1 MAWVLSVSVDALT
14 HLHVLILMLLASVA
28 SFPSTVSTNSFN
40 VSKRCFSMT
49 RGVVV
54 VVLCIAC
61 IFCAM
66 TSLVG
71 VWTRRMAILLGS
83 CAIYAPFMRGEVYL
97 SPKDVCKL
105 IEPLCVHDRIEIMY
119 VTPTCLLVVRVVSDI
134 PEVDSNYVDL
144 PKIPL

>member
-1 MAWVLSVSVDALT
+1 MAWVLSVSLDALT
-14 HLHVLILMLLASVA
+14 HLHVLKLMLLASVA

-40 VSKRCFSMT
+40 VLKRCFSVT

-54 VVLCIAC
+54 AVLCIAC
-61 IFCAM
+61 TFCAM

-83 CAIYAPFMRGEVYL
+83 CAIYAPFVRGEVYL

-105 IEPLCVHDRIEIMY
+105 IKPICVHNRIEIMY
-119 VTPTCLLVVRVVSDI
+119 VTPTHLLVVRVVGGI
-134 PEVDSNYVDL
+134 PEVDSNYDIL